1 MTHFTFDP
9 KAPSIILRA
18 VVEEEITRIVTLI
31 LDTGSSFTHLPWRVL
46 QAIGYDPGT
55 SKERVRVVTPSG
67 GEIPPKVK
75 VKRIRALGESLEDVE
90 VLCHDLPPEAKVDG
104 LLGLNF
110 LRNFNIAIRFKEG
123 VIEID

>member
-1 MTHFTFDP
+1 
-9 KAPSIILRA
+9 
-18 VVEEEITRIVTLI
+18 
-31 LDTGSSFTHLPWRVL
+31 VL

-55 SKERVRVVTPSG
+55 SKERVKVVTPSG
-67 GEIPPKVK
+67 VEIPPKVK
-75 VKRIRALGESLEDVE
+75 VKRIRALGKSLEDVE

-110 LRNFNIAIRFKEG
+110 LRNSNIGIRFKEG

>member
-1 MTHFTFDP
+1 MTHLTFSP
-9 KAPSIILRA
+9 KASSIILRA
-18 VVEEEITRIVTLI
+18 VVEGEIARIVTLI

-55 SKERVRVVTPSG
+55 SKERVKVVTPSG
-67 GEIPPKVK
+67 VEIPPKVK
-75 VKRIRALGESLEDVE
+75 VKRIRALGKLIEDID

-110 LRNFNIAIRFKEG
+110 LRNFNISIRFKEG
-123 VIEID
+123 IIEIE

>member
-9 KAPSIILRA
+9 KASSIIVRA
-18 VVEEEITRIVTLI
+18 VVEGEIARIVTLI

-55 SKERVRVVTPSG
+55 SKERVKVVTPSG
-67 GEIPPKVK
+67 VELPPKVK
-75 VKRIRALGESLEDVE
+75 VKRIRALGKSVEDVE

-110 LRNFNIAIRFKEG
+110 LRNFNIAIRFKDG

>member
-1 MTHFTFDP
+1 MTHFTFDA
-9 KAPSIILRA
+9 KASSIILRA
-18 VVEEEITRIVTLI
+18 VVEGEIARVVSLI
-31 LDTGSSFTHLPWRVL
+31 LDTGSSFTHLPWRLL

-55 SKERVRVVTPSG
+55 SKEKVKVVTPSG
-67 GEIPPKVK
+67 VEFPPKVK
-75 VKRIRALGESLEDVE
+75 VKRIRALGKSIENVE

-123 VIEID
+123 IIEID

>member
-1 MTHFTFDP
+1 MKHFTFDP
-9 KAPSIILRA
+9 KASSIILRA
-18 VVEEEITRIVTLI
+18 VVEGEIARLVSLI
-31 LDTGSSFTHLPWRVL
+31 LDTGSSFTHLPWRVI

-55 SKERVRVVTPSG
+55 SKEKVKVVTPSG
-67 GEIPPKVK
+67 VEFPPKVK
-75 VKRIRALGESLEDVE
+75 VKRIRALGKSIENVE

>member
-9 KAPSIILRA
+9 KAPTIILRA
-18 VVEEEITRIVTLI
+18 VVEGEIARVVSLI

-55 SKERVRVVTPSG
+55 SKEKVKVVTPSG
-67 GEIPPKVK
+67 VEFPPRVK
-75 VKRIRALGESLEDVE
+75 VKRIRALGKSVE
-90 VLCHDLPPEAKVDG
+90 KVDVLCHDLPPEAKVDG

>member
-9 KAPSIILRA
+9 KASSIIIRA
-18 VVEEEITRIVTLI
+18 IVEGEIARVVSLI

-46 QAIGYDPGT
+46 RAIGYDPGT
-55 SKERVRVVTPSG
+55 SKEKIKVVTPSG
-67 GEIPPKVK
+67 VEFPPKVE
-75 VKRIRALGESLEDVE
+75 VKRIRALGKSVEDVE